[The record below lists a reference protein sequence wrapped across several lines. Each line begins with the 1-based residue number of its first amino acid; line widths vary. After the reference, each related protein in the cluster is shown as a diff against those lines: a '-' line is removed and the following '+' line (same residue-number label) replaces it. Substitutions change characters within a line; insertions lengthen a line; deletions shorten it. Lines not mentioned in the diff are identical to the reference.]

1 MGSEAYMVGMD
12 KFMILTVALRLC
24 RIFLFLGDHII
35 QVKVFSMYLQL
46 FCKLLNV
53 SEFLKNVHENIT
65 E

>member
-24 RIFLFLGDHII
+24 RISLFLGDHII